1 MEEIFTPQTN
11 GEPCSE
17 GRVLIERS
25 DTVDQSWCKCGQC
38 EESDRRCRVC
48 CRQLELFG
56 IFNEGTNCITTT
68 EDFRNVV
75 LNKEVLV
82 AVYIHVMLVRRQR
95 GAAPLDL
102 SACKFRLMATRQ
114 FLCWMH
120 RGQKLK
126 KESRMT
132 IPSCVARAIHVQFPD
147 EVSEM
152 SSTSRGSCTTTTLA
166 ELMPL
171 DVQT

>member
-56 IFNEGTNCITTT
+56 IFNEGTKCITTI

-95 GAAPLDL
+95 GAAPVDL
-102 SACKFRLMATRQ
+102 SA
-114 FLCWMH
+114 W
-120 RGQKLK
+120 
-126 KESRMT
+126 
-132 IPSCVARAIHVQFPD
+132 
-147 EVSEM
+147 
-152 SSTSRGSCTTTTLA
+152 
-166 ELMPL
+166 
-171 DVQT
+171 